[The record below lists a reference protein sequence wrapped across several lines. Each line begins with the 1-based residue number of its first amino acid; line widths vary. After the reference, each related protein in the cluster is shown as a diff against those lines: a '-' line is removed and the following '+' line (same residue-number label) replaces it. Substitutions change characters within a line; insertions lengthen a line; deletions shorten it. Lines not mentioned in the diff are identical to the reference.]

1 MDPEH
6 CWYRWSGSIIAYL
19 DSEEVLLALLLML
32 EVVLG
37 QHN

>member
-1 MDPEH
+1 LR
-6 CWYRWSGSIIAYL
+6 WYWASITAYL

-37 QHN
+37 QHYCIPG